1 MAKPISPR
9 LHGVIDYLAVPL
21 LLAAGPLLGL
31 KGLPA
36 ETTSTLAGIVLVV
49 AAFTAYPLGL
59 VKMIPMKAHL
69 VIDAVLGIGLIASP
83 YVLHFSGDTRACYF
97 FVGFGVLVL
106 LLTLLTDARSDVQLS

>member
-1 MAKPISPR
+1 MAKPVSPT
-9 LHGVIDYLAVPL
+9 LHGIIDYLADPL
-21 LLAAGPLLGL
+21 LLAAGPLFGF
-31 KGLPA
+31 GGMPA

-49 AAFTAYPLGL
+49 AAFTAYPPGL

-83 YVLHFSGDTRACYF
+83 YVLHFSGDARACYF

-106 LLTLLTDARSDVQLS
+106 LLTLLTDPRSNVQHS

>member
-1 MAKPISPR
+1 MAKPISPT

-21 LLAAGPLLGL
+21 LLAAGPLFGF
-31 KGLPA
+31 KGMPA

-49 AAFTAYPLGL
+49 AAFTAYPPGL
-59 VKMIPMKAHL
+59 VKMIPMKVHL

-83 YVLHFSGDTRACYF
+83 YVLHFTGDTRACYF

-106 LLTLLTDARSDVQLS
+106 LLMLLTDPKSNAQLS

>member
-97 FVGFGVLVL
+97 FAGFGVLVL

>member
-1 MAKPISPR
+1 MRKPISPT

-21 LLAAGPLLGL
+21 LLAAGPLSGF

-36 ETTSTLAGIVLVV
+36 EMTSTLAGIVLVI
-49 AAFTAYPLGL
+49 AAATAYPPGL
-59 VKMIPMKAHL
+59 VKMIPMRIHL

-106 LLTLLTDARSDVQLS
+106 MLTLLTDPKSNVQLS